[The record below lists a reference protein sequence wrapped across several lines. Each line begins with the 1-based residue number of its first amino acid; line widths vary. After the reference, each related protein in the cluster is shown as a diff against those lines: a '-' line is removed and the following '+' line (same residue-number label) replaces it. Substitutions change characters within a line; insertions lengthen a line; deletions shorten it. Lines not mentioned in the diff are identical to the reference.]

1 MKPEFQS
8 SAQKYYLY
16 ELQTKVIYIVLHTFC
31 ILGCVF
37 FMQAQETPSIKG
49 TIPIDFK
56 QDSLAIATDTLTV
69 NDSIKNDSKSKPK
82 QGLEAIV
89 YRNAKDYEKLDQK
102 NKTLTLYN
110 EAVFKYQDYEL
121 KAGIIVYNYEN
132 EELYAG
138 RIKDSLGNYTQ
149 IPEFK
154 QGTQVAQPDSIRFNM
169 RSEKAFVWNTR
180 SKYDE
185 FNVMAEKTKKEN
197 DSVLF
202 MQNVIFT
209 TAEDIENP
217 EYYFKTRKVKMVPNQ
232 KIVTGLTNMVIA
244 DVPTPIGLPFAF
256 FPLSTGAVSGF
267 IIPSFGENNARGYFL
282 QNGGYYFAFSDK
294 LDLTL
299 SGDYYTNG
307 SYRLQ
312 AQSSYANRYKY
323 SGYVNLSYENLIESE
338 LGFPDYFR
346 AQNYNIQWSH
356 SQDAKAN
363 PTSRFSSSVNLGSS
377 NYFRQSMNTQNM
389 GAALNNT
396 MSSSISYSKTFQ
408 SVPQVNM
415 TISANHNQNINTQRI
430 TMSLPNINAS
440 VDRVYPFAPKNGSKK
455 GIFQNINFQYNVS
468 ARNQINTTDSLFFK
482 KEMFEDMNTGVQHS
496 IPISTN
502 FKLLR
507 YLSVSMSANYNEVW
521 YLNTIRKYYD
531 SQENRVVDERVN
543 GFDAFRTYNFSA
555 NFGTTLYGTFN
566 FGEDKK
572 IQAIRHVVRP
582 SVSYTYTPSF
592 EQYYDTY
599 AIDANGTTMEDYTR
613 FQSGIFGSPG
623 QQMSNM
629 MSFSLGNNFEA
640 KVRDDES
647 VDGEP
652 KKVMLLNNLN
662 LNTSY
667 NMTAD
672 SLKLAPVRISTG
684 TSILNNKM
692 QINLGSTIDPYAVN
706 NSGNR
711 IDILNINNGGSLFRL
726 TSANL
731 TVNYSLS
738 STDPLFGNADRDTKT
753 KKNVQSGGRADD
765 LFGQSVDLA
774 DNRTSMFD
782 DEDAEER
789 PPDQFY
795 NNSLPWNLTI
805 AYSVTYNNARRNNEI
820 SSNSLMF
827 SGNVTLSP
835 GWMIGFSS
843 GYDFK
848 NKGVTYTQLRF
859 ERDLKSWRMN
869 FTWIPNGYNKQWNF
883 FIGISSTILQDIKYE
898 KRNSPDRIY
907 R

>member
-1 MKPEFQS
+1 M
-8 SAQKYYLY
+8 
-16 ELQTKVIYIVLHTFC
+16 QTKVIYIVLHTFC
-31 ILGCVF
+31 ILGCGF
-37 FMQAQETPSIKG
+37 FMHAQEIPSKKDSIS
-49 TIPIDFK
+49 IENK
-56 QDSLAIATDTLTV
+56 QDSLFIESNNITV
-69 NDSIKNDSKSKPK
+69 NDSIKNHSKSKPK

-89 YRNAKDYEKLDQK
+89 YRDAKDYEKLDQK

-110 EAVFKYQDYEL
+110 EAVFKYQDFEL
-121 KAGIIVYNYEN
+121 KAGIIVYNYEK

-149 IPEFK
+149 LPEFK
-154 QGTQVAQPDSIRFNM
+154 QGAQQAQPDSIRFNM
-169 RSEKAFVWNTR
+169 KSQKAFVWNTR

-185 FNVMAEKTKKEN
+185 FNIMAEKTKKEN
-197 DSVLF
+197 DSTYF
-202 MQNVIFT
+202 QENVIFT

-217 EYYFKTRKVKMVPNQ
+217 EYYFKTRKLKLVPNK
-232 KIVTGLTNMVIA
+232 KIVTGVTNMVIA

-256 FPLSTGAVSGF
+256 FPLSSGAVSGF

-294 LDLTL
+294 LDVTL

-312 AQSSYANRYKY
+312 GQSSYANRYKY
-323 SGYVNLSYENLIESE
+323 SGYVNLSYENLIEGE
-338 LGFPDYFR
+338 IGFPDYFR

-363 PTSRFSSSVNLGSS
+363 PTSRFSASVNLGSS

-396 MSSSISYSKTFQ
+396 MSSSVSYSKTFQ

-430 TMSLPNINAS
+430 TMSLPNFNAS
-440 VDRVYPFAPKNGSKK
+440 VDRIYPFAPKNGSKK
-455 GIFQNINFQYNVS
+455 GIFQNINLQYNVS
-468 ARNQINTTDSLFFK
+468 ARNQINTTDSLFFRK
-482 KEMFEDMNTGVQHS
+482 QMFDEMNTGVQHS

-502 FKLLR
+502 FKLFR
-507 YLSVSMSANYNEVW
+507 YFSVSMNANYNEVW
-521 YLNTIRKYYD
+521 YLNTIKKYYD
-531 SQENRVVDERVN
+531 SQENRVIDERVN

-555 NFGTTLYGTFN
+555 NLGTTLYGTFN
-566 FGEDKK
+566 FGDDKK

-592 EQYYDTY
+592 EQYYDSY
-599 AIDANGTTMEDYTR
+599 AIDANGTTMEEYTR

-629 MSFSLGNNFEA
+629 MSFSLGNSFEA
-640 KVRDDES
+640 KVRDDDS
-647 VDGEP
+647 PDGEP

-662 LNTSY
+662 LSTSY

-684 TSILNNKM
+684 TTILNNKM
-692 QINLGSTIDPYAVN
+692 QINLGTTIDPYAVN
-706 NSGNR
+706 NSGQR
-711 IDILNINNGGSLFRL
+711 IDMLNIDNGGSLFRL
-726 TSANL
+726 TSANV

-738 STDPLFGNADRDTKT
+738 STDPLFGNPDKDMKT

-774 DNRTSMFD
+774 DNRVSMFD
-782 DEDAEER
+782 QEETEER
-789 PPDQFY
+789 KPDKFY

-805 AYSVTYNNARRNNEI
+805 AYSLTYNNARRNNEI
-820 SSNSLMF
+820 SNNSLMF
-827 SGNVTLSP
+827 SGNITLSP

-883 FIGISSTILQDIKYE
+883 FIGISSSILQDIKYE